1 MTITGVLLAAGRGS
15 RMGQTKQLLPW
26 GDGTV
31 VEASF
36 DAIAPHCD
44 AMVVVVGAEQNRILE
59 ALGSRKFTTVE
70 SDPGAEQL
78 TSIKL
83 GLEKV
88 VGDVLLHL
96 ADHPSVPSEVVPT
109 ITSSSSTK
117 AILPTSGGKGGH
129 PVFIP
134 KTIVSQIRGWKGE
147 GGLRQFWEEHPQF
160 VERLPVENAQ
170 DILID
175 LDTPED
181 YARHFKN

>member
-36 DAIAPHCD
+36 DAIAPFCD
-44 AMVVVVGAEQNRILE
+44 GMTVVVGADKEKIVE
-59 ALGSRKFTTVE
+59 ALGVRKFTCIE
-70 SDPGAEQL
+70 SDPDSEQL
-78 TSIKL
+78 TSIEL
-83 GLEKV
+83 GLSKAT
-88 VGDVLLHL
+88 GDVLLHL
-96 ADHPSVPSEVVPT
+96 ADHPLVPSEVIPM
-109 ITSSSSTK
+109 IISAFSDK
-117 AILPTSGGKGGH
+117 AIIPTSDGKGGH
-129 PVFIP
+129 PVLIP
-134 KTIVSQIRGWKGE
+134 QNVVAQIRGWNGE

-160 VERLPVENAQ
+160 VERLPIENAQ
-170 DILID
+170 DMLID

>member
-36 DAIAPHCD
+36 DAIAPFCD
-44 AMVVVVGAEQNRILE
+44 AMTVVVGADKEKIIE
-59 ALGSRKFTTVE
+59 ALGVRKFTCIK
-70 SDPGAEQL
+70 SDPDSEQL
-78 TSIKL
+78 TSIEL
-83 GLEKV
+83 GLSKAT
-88 VGDVLLHL
+88 GDVLLHL
-96 ADHPSVPSEVVPT
+96 ADHPLVPSEVIPM
-109 ITSSSSTK
+109 IISAFSDK
-117 AILPTSGGKGGH
+117 AIIPTSDGKGGH
-129 PVFIP
+129 PVLIP
-134 KTIVSQIRGWKGE
+134 QNVVAQIRGWNGE

-160 VERLPVENAQ
+160 VERLPIENAQ
-170 DILID
+170 DMLID

>member
-15 RMGQTKQLLPW
+15 RMGETKQLLPW
-26 GDGTV
+26 EDGTV

-36 DAIAPHCD
+36 DAIAPYCD
-44 AMVVVVGAEQNRILE
+44 SMVVVVGADQKRVVET
-59 ALGSRKFTTVE
+59 LGSRDFTVVE
-70 SDPGAEQL
+70 SDPDAEQL

-83 GLEKV
+83 GLAVAK
-88 VGDVLLHL
+88 GDVLLHL
-96 ADHPSVPSEVVPT
+96 ADHPVVPPEVV
-109 ITSSSSTK
+109 K
-117 AILPTSGGKGGH
+117 AILLVRNDLATIPTSGGKGGH

-134 KTIVSQIRGWKGE
+134 QNVVAKILGWNGE

-170 DILID
+170 GMLID